1 MITISFPESV
11 SGNRQIIISA
21 NNLYE
26 ILKEMQEKHIDIFSL
41 IAISKDDNLKLKPF
55 VTLFINNVMS
65 VESNP
70 SLNDGDILSFEIA
83 ISGG

>member
-11 SGNRQIIISA
+11 SGNRQISISV

-26 ILKEMQEKHIDIFSL
+26 ILKEIQEEHPDIFSL
-41 IAISKDDNLKLKPF
+41 IAISKDNNLKLKPF